1 MVTLVVQQPVAAPP
15 AVVWTLLTDPER
27 MNTWSSA
34 RIELIDAGDRGRPDG
49 VGTLRRVLLPR
60 GAARLTEVIHA
71 AEPPHR
77 LGYTVVGGV
86 AALREHTGTIT
97 ITPAGDTGCAIR
109 WAVVLRFALPGLAAV
124 SKRLIGPELRRSL
137 HRLAELA
144 PTATAAPLPPPRH
157 LAQRDLPALHEQVA
171 AVLAEQRAIADR
183 LAAAG
188 DPKQW
193 FARVYQYVTEEQLA
207 HLRAGRADN
216 PEWVLRL
223 IPRFHQ
229 LYRKNLLAFERGEP
243 TEKPWAKAWGLAERA
258 GATGSAQQM
267 MQALL
272 LGVAA
277 HIEAD
282 LPRALH
288 DTYVEDFA
296 ETCDYVYFRADYLR
310 MAAVFRMASDRLMAE
325 LPRRYAPTWLHAA
338 RAVLPPELR
347 DQLMR
352 RYYDIPR
359 RRLAAFEQGRPGTEA
374 EPDPPA
380 PTDHGHRL

>member
-1 MVTLVVQQPVAAPP
+1 MVTLVTQQPVAAPA
-15 AVVWTLLTDPER
+15 AVAWTLLTDPDR
-27 MNTWSSA
+27 MNTWSTA
-34 RIELIDAGDRGRPDG
+34 RIELIDPGDRGRPDG
-49 VGTLRRVLLPR
+49 VGALRRVLLPR
-60 GAARLTEVIHA
+60 GAARLTEVVHA

-77 LGYTVVGGV
+77 FGYTVIGGV

-97 ITPAGDTGCAIR
+97 ITPAGDAACTIR
-109 WAVVLRFALPGLAAV
+109 WEVVLRFAVPGLAAV
-124 SKRLIGPELRRSL
+124 SKRLIGGELRRSL
-137 HRLAELA
+137 RRLAELA
-144 PTATAAPLPPPRH
+144 PDATAAALPAPRH
-157 LAQRDLPALHEQVA
+157 LDQRDLPALHEQVA

-183 LAAAG
+183 LAG
-188 DPKQW
+188 VEDPKQW

-229 LYRKNLLAFERGEP
+229 LYLKNLTAFERGEP

-258 GATGSAQQM
+258 GASGSAEDM
-267 MQALL
+267 MKALL

-277 HIEAD
+277 HIESD

-288 DTYVEDFA
+288 ATYVEDFA
-296 ETCDYVYFRADYLR
+296 GRCAADPIDYVYFRADYLR
-310 MAAVFRMASDRLMAE
+310 MATVFRIASDRLMAE
-325 LPRRYAPTWLHAA
+325 LPRRYAPTWLRAT

-359 RRLAAFEQGRPGTEA
+359 RRLAAFEQGRVAVLGSA
-374 EPDPPA
+374 D
-380 PTDHGHRL
+380 G